1 MLRYLEQRRVKI
13 KPARTTAVPIHPS
26 TKAIGRASF
35 RTDKESTGPLNMTV
49 QAKLSDSR
57 VDVRPQ
63 QDLAAQR
70 VAARGRLSTKF
81 RDGRTRL
88 DRLFEEGAAR
98 LRLPRRRSDPLE
110 AVLINTAGG
119 LTGGDRIDWRFEV
132 GSSCRA
138 TLTTQACEKIYRSAE
153 GVATVRTKIEIA
165 DRGRACWLPQ
175 ETIVYDQGHLVR
187 SLDVDLATD
196 AEVLIVEPIVFGRLA
211 MGERVDAA
219 TLRDCWRIRREGRL
233 IHAEDFRLGPDAA
246 AQLGKAAVADGGIA
260 MATVLLVSEQAERHL
275 DAVRSTIGAGDGA
288 SAWRVGQSGKLLARL
303 VAKDSYA
310 LRKRLVPLLG
320 LLNGEADLPRIWSV

>member
-1 MLRYLEQRRVKI
+1 MQRYLGHRRRKI
-13 KPARTTAVPIHPS
+13 KPARFLLVSPRPS
-26 TKAIGRASF
+26 TKAPRRASF
-35 RTDKESTGPLNMTV
+35 RADKEKIDQLNMTAPTKETEG
-49 QAKLSDSR
+49 QTISGPLG
-57 VDVRPQ
+57 Q
-63 QDLAAQR
+63 LAAQR
-70 VAARGRLSTKF
+70 VSARGRLSAKF
-81 RDGRTRL
+81 LNGRTRL

-132 GSSCRA
+132 GRSCQA

-153 GVATVRTKIEIA
+153 GVAVVRTTIEIA

-175 ETIVYDQGHLVR
+175 ETIVYDSGRLDR
-187 SLDVDLATD
+187 RLDVELAAD

-211 MGERVDAA
+211 MGERVAEA
-219 TLRDCWRIRREGRL
+219 TLRDRWRVRQAGRL

-275 DAVRSTIGAGDGA
+275 DAVRSLIGAGDGA

-310 LRKRLVPLLG
+310 LRKRLIPLLG